1 MTVDNIVCSNG
12 RRFKSSCAVEGGG
25 HMTVDSFFFFQK
37 DRFELIQQNLH
48 CEKL

>member
-12 RRFKSSCAVEGGG
+12 RRFKSSCAVEGGAY
-25 HMTVDSFFFFQK
+25 DSRQFFFFQK